1 MAAYRPTGK
10 DRVERQVLIVRD
22 HVLAGRAFS
31 STEEMDAA
39 FMAWVPQRRARTH
52 ATHHEVIGLG
62 PPAITRPSS
71 RCRPAP
77 FVLARWSTATVGPV
91 APSGCEGGA
100 SRVAF
105 TLYVSVV
112 PYAKE
117 G

>member
-1 MAAYRPTGK
+1 M
-10 DRVERQVLIVRD
+10 
-22 HVLAGRAFS
+22 LAGRAFS